1 MNRTRRHR
9 TATAALACVVA
20 CVCALFGVPAHADIV
35 QSPAGSTASVQV
47 SVTLDNDW
55 QFADAE
61 CLFIPLLVTYGRADD
76 TSILGETT
84 VTKVGSESVRN
95 EGTFLVLPGDAVSGQ
110 LLDEI
115 FVCPADG
122 TGEYRLSTVVRAIGP
137 ASEDSVELDPL
148 TFWVRPASSQISRVT
163 AVSVHEGTRVRGRA
177 TAGASI
183 DKSAAT
189 GVVEIRFAKN
199 RRWGAPYYAT
209 VTDGRFDHVV
219 PQSIARG
226 TRVKATLTRCSW
238 CSRASRTARVR

>member
-1 MNRTRRHR
+1 VNRTRRHR
-9 TATAALACVVA
+9 TATAALACIAA

-35 QSPAGSTASVQV
+35 QSPVGSTASVQV

-122 TGEYRLSTVVRAIGP
+122 TGEYRLSTVIRAIGP

-177 TAGASI
+177 TAGDSI
-183 DKSAAT
+183 DKTAAT

-209 VTDGRFDHVV
+209 VTDGRFDQVV

-226 TRVKATLTRCSW
+226 TRVKVTLTRCSW

>member
-9 TATAALACVVA
+9 TATAALACVAA

-148 TFWVRPASSQISRVT
+148 TFWVRPASSRISRVT
-163 AVSVHEGTRVRGRA
+163 AVSA
-177 TAGASI
+177 
-183 DKSAAT
+183 
-189 GVVEIRFAKN
+189 
-199 RRWGAPYYAT
+199 RWGAPYYAS
-209 VTDGRFDHVV
+209 VTDGRFDQVV
-219 PQSIARG
+219 PQSIAPG
-226 TRVKATLTRCSW
+226 TRVKVTLTRCSW

>member
-1 MNRTRRHR
+1 M
-9 TATAALACVVA
+9 
-20 CVCALFGVPAHADIV
+20 
-35 QSPAGSTASVQV
+35 
-47 SVTLDNDW
+47 
-55 QFADAE
+55 
-61 CLFIPLLVTYGRADD
+61 
-76 TSILGETT
+76 
-84 VTKVGSESVRN
+84 TKVGSESVRN

-177 TAGASI
+177 MAGDLS
-183 DKSAAT
+183 DRSAAT

-199 RRWGAPYYAT
+199 RRWGAPYYAS
-209 VTDGRFDHVV
+209 VTDGRFDQVV

-226 TRVKATLTRCSW
+226 TRVKVTLTRCSW
-238 CSRASRTARVR
+238 CSRASRAARVR